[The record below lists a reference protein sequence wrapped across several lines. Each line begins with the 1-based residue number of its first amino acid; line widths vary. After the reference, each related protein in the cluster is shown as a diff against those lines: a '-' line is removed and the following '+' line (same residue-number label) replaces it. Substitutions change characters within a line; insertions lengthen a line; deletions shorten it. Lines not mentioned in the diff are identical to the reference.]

1 MREVAGFD
9 EGVGGG
15 ACGSVYKAGLCMVVK
30 RMKEKNK
37 NKKNDKVLSLIKSED
52 PSYQ

>member
-30 RMKEKNK
+30 K
-37 NKKNDKVLSLIKSED
+37 LSWLVENLNRKRRVKSEE
-52 PSYQ
+52 

>member
-37 NKKNDKVLSLIKSED
+37 DKKGILEKLRCTKQNIG
-52 PSYQ
+52 

>member
-37 NKKNDKVLSLIKSED
+37 NKKGILEKLRCTKQKIG
-52 PSYQ
+52 